1 MRELIKRY
9 ELALKL
15 MKKQGCSEQ
24 QLQGVKDGVK
34 GLKSLLKDLG
44 IGLSTSF

>member
-15 MKKQGCSEQ
+15 MEKQGCSKQ
-24 QLQGVKDGVK
+24 QLQGVKK
-34 GLKSLLKDLG
+34 GIERLKSLKRDLG
-44 IGLSTSF
+44 MGLSKE